1 MKAKPQILFF
11 DSGLGG
17 LSVYEAVRSKTGKE
31 AVCHYLFDH
40 ECFPYGT
47 KSEEFL
53 VKRVQRLISAILP
66 KVKPDLAVIACN
78 TASTVVLPK
87 LRHDFDVPF
96 VGVVPAIKPAAL
108 SSVKKIIGILAT
120 PGTVHR
126 SYTQEL
132 IDNFASDCKV
142 YCIGT
147 DKLVRLAEDYL
158 TGYPVDQNTVDEIV
172 APWRDLE
179 PDEAP
184 DVAVLGCTH
193 FPLVREYLQK
203 ALPHMLLLDSGEAI
217 GRRVCSLLKEQAF
230 NVPLQAGAATD
241 EEEPQEE
248 RPGLE
253 GQTAFYTGTLED
265 EERFLKIFKRFGFE
279 SLQRF
284 EP

>member
-17 LSVYEAVRSKTGKE
+17 LSVYEAVRSKTCKE
-31 AVCHYLFDH
+31 VVCHYLFDR

-47 KSEEFL
+47 KSEKFL
-53 VKRVQRLISAILP
+53 IKRVQRLISAILP
-66 KVKPDLAVIACN
+66 KVKPDLVVIACN

-87 LRHDFDVPF
+87 LRHDFAVPF
-96 VGVVPAIKPAAL
+96 VGVVPAIKPAA
-108 SSVKKIIGILAT
+108 SSSLKKIIGILAT

-142 YCIGT
+142 CCIGT
-147 DKLVRLAEDYL
+147 DKLVRLSEDYL
-158 TGYPVDQNTVDEIV
+158 TGSPVNQQTINEIV
-172 APWRDLE
+172 APWRELD
-179 PDEAP
+179 PADAP

-193 FPLVREYLQK
+193 FPLVRQYLQK
-203 ALPHMLLLDSGEAI
+203 ALPGMLLLDSGEAI

-230 NVPLQAGAATD
+230 NVPLHDTVKPDD
-241 EEEPQEE
+241 EEHK
-248 RPGLE
+248 GACVALE
-253 GQTAFYTGTLED
+253 GQTAFYTGSLDD
-265 EERFLKIFKRFGFE
+265 EQRFLKIFRRFGFE